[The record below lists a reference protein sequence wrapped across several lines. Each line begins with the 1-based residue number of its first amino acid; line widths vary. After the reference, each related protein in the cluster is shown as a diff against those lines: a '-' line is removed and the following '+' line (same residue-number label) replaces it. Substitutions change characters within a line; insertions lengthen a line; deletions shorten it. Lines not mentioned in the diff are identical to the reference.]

1 MDNSFQHSLIAQ
13 VKSHPILFQ
22 LMKTS
27 EQKSL
32 SMLRKKKIREKKLLL
47 HKHKLTD
54 KTLVLN
60 NKREDK
66 AEPNT

>member
-1 MDNSFQHSLIAQ
+1 
-13 VKSHPILFQ
+13 
-22 LMKTS
+22 MKTS
-27 EQKSL
+27 EQKRL
-32 SMLRKKKIREKKLLL
+32 SMLRKKRMREKKLLS